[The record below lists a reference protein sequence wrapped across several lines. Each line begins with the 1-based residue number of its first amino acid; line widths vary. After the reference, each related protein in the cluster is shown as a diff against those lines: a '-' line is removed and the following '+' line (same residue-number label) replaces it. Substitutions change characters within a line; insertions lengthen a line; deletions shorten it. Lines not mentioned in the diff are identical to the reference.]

1 MSARPSCF
9 SGLAIS
15 AQKANFQATIAK
27 AKSMIRGRK
36 WQPWG
41 RSVKPSSQSRRYAAL
56 ISPCT
61 SNDTSTPGSASSVW
75 SSERYGKTLASPCH
89 EDSRPNDT
97 DFYSRCAASSYQP
110 HDFSTKWTDVGEPHC
125 PLPDTNCPEQ
135 LDSSPKAG
143 SFSTTLQVPE
153 PLLEKSPDRNIKLL
167 ISPRESS
174 LLMRASASWFDD
186 PSITKGE
193 ASQRRALVQS
203 FMSKLA
209 KERNEMLG
217 WHWTPPKNF
226 LESVV

>member
-1 MSARPSCF
+1 
-9 SGLAIS
+9 
-15 AQKANFQATIAK
+15 
-27 AKSMIRGRK
+27 MIRGRK
-36 WQPWG
+36 WHPWG
-41 RSVKPSSQSRRYAAL
+41 RSVKPSSQSRRYAAP

-61 SNDTSTPGSASSVW
+61 SNHTSTPGSASSVL
-75 SSERYGKTLASPCH
+75 SAEKYGKPLASQCH
-89 EDSRPNDT
+89 DDSRPNDT
-97 DFYSRCAASSYQP
+97 DIYSRCPASSYQP
-110 HDFSTKWTDVGEPHC
+110 HDFSTNWTVVGEPHC
-125 PLPDTNCPEQ
+125 PLPDTHCPGQ
-135 LDSSPKAG
+135 LDSSFKAG
-143 SFSTTLQVPE
+143 SFSTKLQVPE